1 MAVQNLTDEIKRRST
16 WSILMGVLTVILGL
30 FLIAYPLVTAA
41 ITTILLGW
49 VLILVGIA
57 QFVFAFHSQSVGG
70 FFLKI
75 LMGLVYGITGI
86 ALAFFPFN
94 GVAALTMFVGTLLL
108 IHGGVAVVAAFQMRP
123 ADGWG
128 WFLFDAACSLLLGIL
143 ILARWPSSSIWALG
157 TLIGVAVLM
166 SGISRIMLGAKI
178 RSAVGIVDSTIRR
191 AA

>member
-1 MAVQNLTDEIKRRST
+1 
-16 WSILMGVLTVILGL
+16 MGVLTVILGL
-30 FLIAYPLVTAA
+30 FLIACPLVTAA

-49 VLILVGIA
+49 VLIFVGIA
-57 QFVFAFHSQSVGG
+57 QYVFAFHSQSVGG

-86 ALAFFPFN
+86 ALAFFPFH

-178 RSAVGIVDSTIRR
+178 RSAVGIIDSTIRR